1 MKKLLTLFS
10 VILFFSCSQ
19 PQKNKPQES
28 TKKIKYIYEA
38 TYLDDFKIGNP
49 ELVLK
54 VQEMHQSII
63 SKDYEKVG
71 SYLSD
76 DVVFAL
82 EDGTTLEGKEACMKF
97 MIEGYSS
104 IEIEEYQVA
113 VNLAVVDEN
122 GDEWVLLW
130 DTANVVSKDGI
141 STRFNWME
149 TFRFKNGKIDYMNQ
163 FSKPSNRS

>member
-1 MKKLLTLFS
+1 MKEALLISIVLF
-10 VILFFSCSQ
+10 ISCGQ
-19 PQKNKPQES
+19 PPQNKSAES
-28 TKKIKYIYEA
+28 KKVDYIFEA

-54 VQEMHQSII
+54 VQEMHQYII
-63 SKDYEKVG
+63 SKDYEMAG

-82 EDGTTLEGKEACMKF
+82 EDGSRLEGKEKCMQF

-104 IEIEEYQVA
+104 IEIQDYQVA
-113 VNLAVVDEN
+113 VNLAVTGNN

-130 DTANVVSKDGI
+130 DNGKVVTTEGEETSL
-141 STRFNWME
+141 NWME
-149 TFRFKNGKIDYMNQ
+149 SFQFDGDKISFINQ
-163 FSKPSNRS
+163 FSKTRN

>member
-1 MKKLLTLFS
+1 
-10 VILFFSCSQ
+10 
-19 PQKNKPQES
+19 
-28 TKKIKYIYEA
+28 
-38 TYLDDFKIGNP
+38 
-49 ELVLK
+49 
-54 VQEMHQSII
+54 MHQSII

-163 FSKPSNRS
+163 FSKPSNGS